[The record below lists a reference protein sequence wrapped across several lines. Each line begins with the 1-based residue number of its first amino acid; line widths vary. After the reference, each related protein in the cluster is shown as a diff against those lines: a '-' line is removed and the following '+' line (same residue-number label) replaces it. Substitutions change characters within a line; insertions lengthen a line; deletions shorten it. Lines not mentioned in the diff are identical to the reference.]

1 MDDHLDSIRRMG
13 REGQTAIGL
22 SVQEQGAYDR
32 GRRERDQL
40 YGFNNPNA
48 NSGNGVGAGGIGVLF
63 LLAMIAPAFAA
74 PGVAVWLTWTW
85 LASTQGWEWPALT
98 AICIAEAVAILFV
111 LKVFYDRTPAIIVA
125 VVTSLYLSVA
135 YAICIPFMMGTS
147 FAMTAVVAMGT
158 GAAGFLA
165 GLTAPNKW
173 MSSTL
178 IASGVA
184 IGLGAFVNLAPD
196 TVLPYELYPLFA
208 PIKWA
213 GAGLAL
219 GGLLRL
225 VFLSEWAVLGAGAAI
240 AAMAFFAPDMLS
252 MIFVTVIGAGLPYF
266 VNP

>member
-1 MDDHLDSIRRMG
+1 MDDIEGARRMG

-22 SVQEQGAYDR
+22 SVQEQGAYDK

-40 YGFNNPNA
+40 YGLNNSNA
-48 NSGNGVGAGGIGVLF
+48 NSGSGVGAGGIGVLF

-85 LASTQGWEWPALT
+85 LESTQGWEWPVLT

-111 LKVFYDRTPAIIVA
+111 LKLFYDRTPAVIVA
-125 VVTSLYLSVA
+125 VVTSVYLSVA
-135 YAICIPFMMGTS
+135 YAICIPFMMGTG
-147 FAMTAVVAMGT
+147 FMTTAVVAMGT
-158 GAAGFLA
+158 GAAGFLG

-173 MSSTL
+173 LSSTL

-184 IGLGAFVNLAPD
+184 IVLGAFLNVAPD
-196 TVLPYELYPLFA
+196 TLLPYEFYPLFA

-213 GAGLAL
+213 GAGLVL

-225 VFLSEWAVLGAGAAI
+225 VFLSKWAVLGAGAAI
-240 AAMAFFAPDMLS
+240 AAMAFLVPDMLS
-252 MIFVTVIGAGLPYF
+252 VVFLTVIGAGLPFF
-266 VNP
+266 VTP

>member
-1 MDDHLDSIRRMG
+1 MDDIEGARRMG

-40 YGFNNPNA
+40 YGFNNTSTD
-48 NSGNGVGAGGIGVLF
+48 SGNGVGAGGIGVLF

-85 LASTQGWEWPALT
+85 LESTQGWEWPVLT

-111 LKVFYDRTPAIIVA
+111 LKLFYDKTPAVIVA

-135 YAICIPFMMGTS
+135 YAICIPFMLETG
-147 FAMTAVVAMGT
+147 FAMTAAIAMGT
-158 GAAGFLA
+158 GAAGFLG

-184 IGLGAFVNLAPD
+184 IVSGAFLNMAPD

-225 VFLSEWAVLGAGAAI
+225 VFLSKWAVLGAGAAI
-240 AAMAFFAPDMLS
+240 GAMVFLAPEVLFVVFHAV
-252 MIFVTVIGAGLPYF
+252 IGVGLPFFVTP
-266 VNP
+266 

>member
-1 MDDHLDSIRRMG
+1 MDDIEGARRLG

-40 YGFNNPNA
+40 YGLNNPNA
-48 NSGNGVGAGGIGVLF
+48 NTGGGVGAGGIGVLF

-85 LASTQGWEWPALT
+85 LESTQGWEWPVLA
-98 AICIAEAVAILFV
+98 AICIAEAIAILFV
-111 LKVFYDRTPAIIVA
+111 LKLFYDRTPAVIVA
-125 VVTSLYLSVA
+125 VVTSLYLSIA
-135 YAICIPFMMGTS
+135 YAICIPFMIETG
-147 FAMTAVVAMGT
+147 FAMTAVIAMGT
-158 GAAGFLA
+158 GAAGFLG

-173 MSSTL
+173 ISSTL
-178 IASGVA
+178 IASCVA
-184 IGLGAFVNLAPD
+184 IVLGAFLNMAPD

-225 VFLSEWAVLGAGAAI
+225 VFLSKWAVLGAGAAI
-240 AAMAFFAPDMLS
+240 AAMVFLAPDMLS
-252 MIFVTVIGAGLPYF
+252 VVFLTVIGAGLPFF
-266 VNP
+266 VTP

>member
-1 MDDHLDSIRRMG
+1 MDDLEGARRMG

-48 NSGNGVGAGGIGVLF
+48 SSGSGVGAGGIGVLF
-63 LLAMIAPAFAA
+63 LLAMVAPAFAA

-85 LASTQGWEWPALT
+85 LESTQGWDWPVLA

-111 LKVFYDRTPAIIVA
+111 LKLFYDRTPAVIVA

-135 YAICIPFMMGTS
+135 YAICIPFMMGTG
-147 FAMTAVVAMGT
+147 FATTAVVAMGT

-165 GLTAPNKW
+165 GLTGPNKW
-173 MSSTL
+173 LSSTL

-184 IGLGAFVNLAPD
+184 IVLGVFVNVAPD
-196 TVLPYELYPLFA
+196 TVLPYGLYPLFA

-219 GGLLRL
+219 GGALRL
-225 VFLSEWAVLGAGAAI
+225 AFLSKWGVLGVGAAI
-240 AAMAFFAPDMLS
+240 AAMVFLAPDMLS
-252 MIFVTVIGAGLPYF
+252 MIFLTVIGAGLPFF
-266 VNP
+266 VSP